1 MKKMIIIIVLLIL
14 TIFTLMSLLISSD
27 TKDSEH
33 SVEYLIGVSQC
44 NLGEPWRVQMNADI
58 IEAMT
63 EYDNVRMIF
72 KDAAQSNEKQE
83 EDVKTL
89 IDLGIDLLIISPNE
103 AEPLTKIVEY
113 AYEKVPVIVL
123 DRGVYTD
130 KYTLFIGAN
139 NYEIGYKAGE
149 SVYELSAGNRFNIV
163 EIAGLA
169 GAEPTIKRHDGF
181 MDAILK
187 YDNINVVQT
196 LTADWLR
203 DKAEDEFLK
212 YLYNNQNIDIVYAH
226 NDPMAFGAYSAMK
239 KTGHEGIMFIGIDG
253 LKGENGG
260 IDLVN
265 KGILKS
271 TFIYPTGGIQAV
283 EYAIR
288 ILNGEEF
295 AEKRIELK
303 SIQIK

>member
-1 MKKMIIIIVLLIL
+1 VKKMIIIILMIV
-14 TIFTLMSLLISSD
+14 TIFTLISLLISSD
-27 TKDSEH
+27 TKDSEY
-33 SVEYLIGVSQC
+33 SVEYLIGMSQC
-44 NLGEPWRVQMNADI
+44 NLGEPWRVQMNTDI
-58 IEAMT
+58 IEAIK
-63 EYDNVRMIF
+63 EYENVRIIF

-103 AEPLTKIVEY
+103 AEPLTEIVEY

-149 SVYELSAGNRFNIV
+149 SVYELSEGNRFNIV

-187 YDNINVVQT
+187 YDNVNVVQI

-212 YLYNNQNIDIVYAH
+212 YIVNNKNIDIVYAH
-226 NDPMAFGAYSAMK
+226 NDPMAYGAYSAMK
-239 KTGHEGIMFIGIDG
+239 KAGQEGIMFIGIDG

-265 KGILKS
+265 KEVLES

-283 EYAIR
+283 DYAMR
-288 ILNGEEF
+288 ILNGEQF
-295 AEKRIELK
+295 TEKRVELE
-303 SIQIK
+303 SIQIN